1 MREVKEFIDEHLKE
15 RLPSLGEL
23 SKMFDTTPS
32 TLKRKFKRRY
42 GESVYNYF
50 LTRKM
55 KLAKEMLP
63 RAKMVQDVCYG
74 LGYENLS
81 HFTRNF
87 KKHTGKCPNEY
98 IKIKPR
104 HHV

>member
-42 GESVYNYF
+42 GESIYNYF

-55 KLAKEMLP
+55 KLAEEMLQTA
-63 RAKMVQDVCYG
+63 RMVQDVCYE

-81 HFTRNF
+81 HFAMNF
-87 KKHTGKCPNEY
+87 KRHTGKYPKEY
-98 IKIKPR
+98 IKVNTS
-104 HHV
+104 HNG